1 MEKPVKE
8 KAGLGTIQK
17 APRGTTKGPR
27 DPCTKKKNIQLSM
40 SVLSTEAA
48 VCLTTPTHDRAF
60 VQWVQ

>member
-48 VCLTTPTHDRAF
+48 V
-60 VQWVQ
+60 